1 MTGLLLLLTIV
12 CMIAV
17 AERQCISGGQK
28 SNCTGERDD
37 DNAKFNWDV
46 KSNEHPC
53 NIRRISDRDMDQKS
67 FGPSYPYPLVIYPS
81 SGRRN
86 SNFSRLTTV
95 ENLASNFAPNFNVTL
110 SGSDSLSSH
119 RRQIPMNQYLDEIL
133 HANGVGETLP
143 DQLGNES
150 WYFFGETFTDD
161 WAAFLLSYELPRCH
175 SCTRGQVA
183 LSFGIGNTGSGVQW
197 HIHGPGF
204 SETIHGRKHW
214 VLYPPNQRPSYNLD
228 YASRHWM
235 EHEYGRLENWTEDDV
250 EKERNSHAEYMTN
263 SYEVKRNGPP
273 LSIMSKNPESGP
285 SGKKPFECTIHP
297 GEMIYFPD
305 QWHHA
310 TINLDAYTCFV
321 SSFL

>member
-1 MTGLLLLLTIV
+1 MTQCLQLRLATIV

-17 AERQCISGGQK
+17 ILGGQK
-28 SNCTGERDD
+28 SNCTKEERDD
-37 DNAKFNWDV
+37 DAKFNWDV

-53 NIRRISDRDMDQKS
+53 NIHRISGDMVES
-67 FGPSYPYPLVIYPS
+67 IGPLYPYPLVIYPS
-81 SGRRN
+81 GGRRN

-95 ENLASNFAPNFNVTL
+95 ENLASNFVPNFNVTL

-119 RRQIPMNQYLDEIL
+119 RREIPLHQYLDEIL

-143 DQLGNES
+143 DQLGNQS
-150 WYFFGETFTDD
+150 WYLFGETFTDD
-161 WAAFLLSYELPRCH
+161 WAKFLRSYEIPRCN
-175 SCTRGQVA
+175 SCTREQVA
-183 LSFGIGNTGSGVQW
+183 LSFGIGNAGSGVQW

-214 VLYPPNQRPSYNLD
+214 VLYPPHQRPTYNLD

-235 EHEYGRLENWTEDDV
+235 EHEYGRLENWTGVDV
-250 EKERNSHAEYMTN
+250 EEERNSHAKYMTN
-263 SYEVKRNGPP
+263 SGKSGPP
-273 LSIMSKNPESGP
+273 FDILTKNQERGP

-310 TINLDAYTCFV
+310 TINLDEYTCFV